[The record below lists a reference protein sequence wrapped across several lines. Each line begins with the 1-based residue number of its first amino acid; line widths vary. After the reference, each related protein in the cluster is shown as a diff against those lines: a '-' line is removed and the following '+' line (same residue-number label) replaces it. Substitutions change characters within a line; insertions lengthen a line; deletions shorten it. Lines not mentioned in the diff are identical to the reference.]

1 MLCKILK
8 LTSGDT
14 VIGNVVEESRGYIEV
29 HRPMRVV
36 IVPKVLEENTFHMS
50 MMKWDPL
57 INFTLNSRIF
67 KQSIVSVS
75 EATDDVLEVYTE
87 LYNQFEAGEHEENI
101 VVQNRNEKF
110 DTLKEEF
117 ESEEKV
123 EKEIERMKGLA
134 IVSANTQT
142 IH

>member
-1 MLCKILK
+1 MICKILK

-14 VIGNVVEESRGYIEV
+14 VIGNIVEESKGFVEI

-36 IVPKVLEENTFHMS
+36 IIPKPLEENVFHMS

-57 INFTLNSRIF
+57 INFTIPSRIF

-75 EATDDVLEVYTE
+75 EATNDVLEVYTE

-101 VVQNRNEKF
+101 VVQNNNTEEF
-110 DTLKEEF
+110 DT
-117 ESEEKV
+117 EEKV
-123 EKEIERMKGLA
+123 IDEIERMKALA
-134 IVSANTQT
+134 IVSANKQT

>member
-1 MLCKILK
+1 MICKILK
-8 LTSGDT
+8 LSSGDT
-14 VIGNVVEESRGYIEV
+14 VIGNVVEESRGFIEV

-36 IVPKVLEENTFHMS
+36 IVPRALEENTFHMS

-57 INFTLNSRIF
+57 MNFTLNSRIF
-67 KQSIVSVS
+67 KQNIVSVS

-101 VVQNRNEKF
+101 VMRNRNEETDSEGQTTEETKRIK
-110 DTLKEEF
+110 TLTT
-117 ESEEKV
+117 
-123 EKEIERMKGLA
+123 
-134 IVSANTQT
+134 VSANTHT

>member
-123 EKEIERMKGLA
+123 EKEIER
-134 IVSANTQT
+134 
-142 IH
+142 